1 MGWKKILGIVI
12 GAAIGFLIG
21 YFNKCY
27 TGGVG

>member
-27 TGGVG
+27 TGGGG